1 MFCFGHAVWLNEAP
15 NKLRNLSTLAI
26 FLQELCQLGAVFAP
40 LHLEIFQIFGA
51 PSNPWCALFLFFIHE
66 IVVIRV
72 LLNQVIEQFHNALPL
87 VSVMPLGGR
96 QYHGPIS

>member
-1 MFCFGHAVWLNEAP
+1 
-15 NKLRNLSTLAI
+15 
-26 FLQELCQLGAVFAP
+26 
-40 LHLEIFQIFGA
+40 
-51 PSNPWCALFLFFIHE
+51 LFLFFIHE